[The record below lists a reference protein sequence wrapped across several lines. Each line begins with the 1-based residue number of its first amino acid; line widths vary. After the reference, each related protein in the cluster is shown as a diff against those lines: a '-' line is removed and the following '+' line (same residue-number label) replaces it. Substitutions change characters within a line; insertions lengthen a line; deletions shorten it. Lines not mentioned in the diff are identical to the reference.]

1 MTAHTFILWTGQ
13 CSVDSN
19 DLTKLTASQGGL
31 ADHTHSGASTYL
43 ITVSLTVEEHNFRQN
58 ALKVLGY
65 LYANVH
71 EWGWALQ

>member
-13 CSVDSN
+13 CSIDSN

-43 ITVSLTVEEHNFRQN
+43 ITVSLTVEEQ
-58 ALKVLGY
+58 
-65 LYANVH
+65 
-71 EWGWALQ
+71 LQTKCIEGARLPVR